1 MREERFGHG
10 GIERYAGNLA
20 SRVDNSVHSLRTKF
34 LAIVLASLAFAYAMH
49 FYHYMKA
56 FERYRNLRVEGI
68 EKTIQFETEAVNKT
82 IAEIELTAKYFA
94 LSGRLCYQ
102 AHLKDLCEKQVVE
115 YLSGFPVAVGGGF
128 WFAPYAYDK
137 NELRTGFYAFY
148 DKSTGKVRL
157 DDTFFM
163 DEYDYHNS
171 NWYREIAENVTTENQ
186 VVWTKPYIDDSG
198 SFSLMTTAG
207 AGLFDEKGKLMAI
220 STVDWKIEKIIDKLS
235 AIKPTDKSFVLLY
248 SPEKNYTI
256 TNTYANSKAGD
267 SLKNIPMDID
277 IAYLSF
283 DRTMNNGWV
292 LSVKIPKNEIFA
304 DGEKGRKYFLWVLAI
319 AAAINVLIA
328 YFLVSKLINKPI
340 KQLTS
345 EVSKL
350 AFGHLDTRIEMK
362 SKSELG
368 LLAETFNKMAS
379 DLQESIEANARERAE
394 KERMDTELG
403 VATQIQASMLPCIFP
418 PFPNRHEFDIYASM
432 LPAKEVGG
440 DFYDFFF
447 VDENILAVVIADVS
461 GKGVPAALFM
471 VIAKTLIKNNA
482 CSGKKPKE
490 VFEIVNNMLN
500 ENNDAF
506 MFVTAF
512 MGYYDITS
520 GKFVY
525 VNAGHNPPLVKKC
538 GGSCEFLKTTPHF
551 FLAWNKDTQYAEEEI
566 ILNSGDILYLYT
578 DGVTEALNKDN
589 ELFSEQRLLEAFNK
603 YGDYQP
609 KELLHAIK
617 QEIDS
622 FAEDT
627 EQADDITMLVLKVN
641 SITEKYAKKLEVE
654 ANIENLDAVLDFI
667 NAELPNCPL
676 ELRNNIDVA
685 VEEIFVNI
693 ANYAYKPDKGNV
705 AIYISAKQKISIKF
719 EDKGR
724 AYNPLEQGE
733 PDLDKPL
740 MERKIGG
747 LGIFLVKKLMD
758 DVEYMRTENK
768 NILIITKNL

>member
-1 MREERFGHG
+1 M
-10 GIERYAGNLA
+10 
-20 SRVDNSVHSLRTKF
+20 HSLRTKF
-34 LAIVLASLAFAYAMH
+34 LAILFASLAFAYVMH
-49 FYHYMKA
+49 FYHSLKA

-94 LSGRLCYQ
+94 LSGRLCYE
-102 AHLKDLCEKQVVE
+102 AHLKKLCEKEVIE

-148 DKSTGKVRL
+148 DKSVGKVRL
-157 DDTFFM
+157 DNTFLM
-163 DEYDYHNS
+163 DEYDYHDS
-171 NWYREIAENVTTENQ
+171 NWYREIADNLTSENQ

-198 SFSLMTTAG
+198 SLSLMTTAG
-207 AGLFDEKGKLMAI
+207 SGVFDEKGNLMAI
-220 STVDWKIEKIIDKLS
+220 STVDWKIEKIVDKLS
-235 AIKPTDKSFVLLY
+235 AIKPTKKSFVLLY
-248 SPEKNYTI
+248 SPEKDYII
-256 TNTYANSKAGD
+256 TNTYTNSKIGD
-267 SLKNIPMDID
+267 SLKSLPWDIYAASFKLDD
-277 IAYLSF
+277 IVYLSF
-283 DRTMNNGWV
+283 DRTMKNGWI
-292 LSVKIPKNEIFA
+292 LSVKIPRNEIFSE
-304 DGEKGRKYFLWVLAI
+304 GEKGRRYFLWMLAI
-319 AAAINVLIA
+319 AAAINVFIA
-328 YFLVSKLINKPI
+328 YFLVSKLINKPL
-340 KQLTS
+340 KQLAS

-350 AFGHLDTRIEMK
+350 AFGHLDTRIEIK

-379 DLQESIEANARERAE
+379 DLQAAIEANARERAE
-394 KERMDTELG
+394 KERIDAELG

-418 PFPNRHEFDIYASM
+418 PFPDRHEFDIFASM

-447 VDENILAVVIADVS
+447 VDDNNLAVVIADVS

-471 VIAKTLIKNNA
+471 VIAKTLIKNSA

-490 VFEIVNNMLN
+490 VFRIVNNVLN
-500 ENNDAF
+500 ENNDTL

-525 VNAGHNPPLVKKC
+525 VNAGHNPPLIKKH
-538 GGSCEFLKTTPHF
+538 GGDYEFLKATPHF
-551 FLAWNKDTQYAEEEI
+551 FLAWNKDTQYSEEEI
-566 ILNSGDILYLYT
+566 ILQPGDILYLYT

-589 ELFSEQRLLEAFNK
+589 ELFSEQRLLKVLNK
-603 YGDYQP
+603 YGESPP
-609 KELLHAIK
+609 KELLPAVK

-622 FAEDT
+622 FAEGT
-627 EQADDITMLVLKVN
+627 EQADDITMLALKVN
-641 SITEKYAKKLEVE
+641 TISERYAKKLEVE
-654 ANIENLDAVLDFI
+654 ADVGNLDTVLDFI
-667 NAELPNCPL
+667 NMELFDYPAELRSNV
-676 ELRNNIDVA
+676 DVA

-693 ANYAYKPDKGNV
+693 VNYAYKPDKGDV
-705 AIYISAKQKISIKF
+705 AIYISTKQKISIKF

-724 AYNPLEQGE
+724 EYNLIEQDD

-740 MERKIGG
+740 MEREIGG
-747 LGIFLVKKLMD
+747 LGVFMVKKLMD
-758 DVEYMRTENK
+758 EIEYMRIGNK
-768 NILIITKNL
+768 NVLVITKNL

>member
-1 MREERFGHG
+1 
-10 GIERYAGNLA
+10 
-20 SRVDNSVHSLRTKF
+20 
-34 LAIVLASLAFAYAMH
+34 
-49 FYHYMKA
+49 MKA

-68 EKTIQFETEAVNKT
+68 EKTIKLETEAVNKT

-94 LSGRLCYQ
+94 LSGRLCYE
-102 AHLKDLCEKQVVE
+102 AHLKSLCENQVVE
-115 YLSGFPVAVGGGF
+115 YLGGFPVAVGGGF

-137 NELRTGFYAFY
+137 TELRTGFYAFY
-148 DKSTGKVRL
+148 DKSIGKVRL

-163 DEYDYHNS
+163 DKYDYHNS
-171 NWYREIAENVTTENQ
+171 SWYHEIADNVARENQ
-186 VVWTKPYIDDSG
+186 VIWTKPYIDDSG
-198 SFSLMTTAG
+198 SLSLMTTAG
-207 AGLFDEKGKLMAI
+207 SGIFDENGNLMAI

-235 AIKPTDKSFVLLY
+235 AIKPTEKSFVLLY
-248 SPEKNYTI
+248 SPEKNYII
-256 TNTYANSKAGD
+256 TNTYTNSKMGD
-267 SLKNIPMDID
+267 SLKSISWDINAASFKLD
-277 IAYLSF
+277 GISYLSF
-283 DRTMNNGWV
+283 DRTMDNGWI
-292 LSVKIPKNEIFA
+292 LSVKIPRKEIFA
-304 DGEKGRKYFLWVLAI
+304 DGEKGRRYFLWMLAI
-319 AAAINVLIA
+319 TAAINVFIA
-328 YFLVSKLINKPI
+328 YFLVSRLINKPL

-379 DLQESIEANARERAE
+379 DLQDAIETNARERAE
-394 KERMDTELG
+394 KERIDTELG

-418 PFPNRHEFDIYASM
+418 PFPDRHEFDIYASM

-447 VDENILAVVIADVS
+447 VDCNTLAVVIADVS

-490 VFEIVNNMLN
+490 VFRIVNNVLN

-525 VNAGHNPPLVKKC
+525 VNAGHNPPLVKKR
-538 GGSCEFLKTTPHF
+538 GDGYEFLKTEPHF
-551 FLAWNKDTQYAEEEI
+551 FLAWNKDTQYSEEEI
-566 ILNSGDILYLYT
+566 ILHCGDVLYLYT

-589 ELFSEQRLLEAFNK
+589 ELFSEQRLLEALNR
-603 YGDYQP
+603 YGDYLP
-609 KELLHAIK
+609 RELLPAVK
-617 QEIDS
+617 QEVDS
-622 FAEDT
+622 FAGET
-627 EQADDITMLVLKVN
+627 EQADDITMLALKVN
-641 SITEKYAKKLEVE
+641 TITERYAKKLEVE
-654 ANIENLDAVLDFI
+654 ADIENLDAVLDFI
-667 NAELPNCPL
+667 NAELLNCPQ
-676 ELRNNIDVA
+676 ELRNDIDVA

-693 ANYAYKPDKGNV
+693 ANYAYKPDKGDV
-705 AIYISAKQKISIKF
+705 AVYISTRQKISIKF

-724 AYNPLEQGE
+724 AYNPLEQDE

-747 LGIFLVKKLMD
+747 LGVFLVKKLMD
-758 DVEYMRTENK
+758 DIEYARIENK
-768 NILIITKNL
+768 NILIMTKNNL